1 MTVKVI
7 TPPTTEPLSLEEAKQ
22 HLRIDGNEDDSL
34 ILSLIKQARE
44 WCEDYQGKKYIT
56 QTLELVLDLFP
67 SDRQIEFRNCSP
79 IQNVDS
85 FKYTDKDG
93 IVREFEGYIVD
104 KDSFINRVVL
114 NTSKYW
120 PTTELMP
127 VNGIRIQFIAGF
139 GNASAV
145 PESIKW
151 AMVAHMKIL
160 ADGVLIS
167 LKDGEKQ
174 KIESVRNSLL
184 GMRRVIPV

>member
-22 HLRIDGNEDDSL
+22 HLRIDGSEDDSL